1 MTRGLVFVVLLL
13 ALSGCSRQEQG
24 SASGKVPV
32 VATIFPVYDFVR
44 TVGGNRVAVIQLL
57 PPGTEAH
64 NFEPKPADM
73 ARVGKS
79 RLFVFT
85 SPAMEPWA
93 GKLLAGAGSGVQT
106 VDASRGITLRPS
118 GEVDHDHHGDH
129 GPGAFDP
136 HLWLDFA
143 NAQQMVAT
151 IASALAAADPAGKEL
166 YTANAAAYRKQL
178 AELDNRYRTAL
189 ASCSS
194 RTLLMGGHDA
204 FGYLAAR
211 YNLVSHAAMGVSAN
225 AESTP
230 RQVAGLVDELK
241 KLPVRTVFAEE
252 LASPR
257 LAETLAREAGA
268 TVLRLHAAHNPGRD
282 ELLAGATFISLMEKN
297 LAELRRG
304 LACQ

>member
-1 MTRGLVFVVLLL
+1 MMRCLSVLLLL
-13 ALSGCSRQEQG
+13 ALCGCSRQEQAP
-24 SASGKVPV
+24 ASGKLPV

-44 TVGGNRVAVIQLL
+44 AVGGDRVAVTLLL

-73 ARVGKS
+73 ARVGQA

-93 GKLLAGAGSGVQT
+93 AKLLAGAGGTVQS
-106 VDASRGITLRPS
+106 VDASRGITLRPV
-118 GEVDHDHHGDH
+118 GDADH
-129 GPGAFDP
+129 GSGALDP

-143 NAQQMVAT
+143 NAEQMVST
-151 IASALAAADPAGKEL
+151 IAAALSAADPAGKEL
-166 YTANAAAYRKQL
+166 YAANAAAYRKQL
-178 AELDNRYRTAL
+178 AELDGRYRTGL
-189 ASCSS
+189 ATCGS
-194 RTLLMGGHDA
+194 RNLLIAGHDA

-211 YNLVSHAAMGVSAN
+211 YQLVSHAAMGVSAN

-230 RQVAGLVDELK
+230 RQVAALVDELK

-282 ELLAGATFISLMEKN
+282 ELLGGATFSSLMDKN
-297 LAELRRG
+297 LVELRRG

>member
-1 MTRGLVFVVLLL
+1 MTRSLLLVMLLL
-13 ALSGCSRQEQG
+13 ALSGCSRTNQEPAG
-24 SASGKVPV
+24 GKLPV

-44 TVGGNRVAVIQLL
+44 AVGGERVAVHQLL

-73 ARVGKS
+73 ARVGKA

-93 GKLLAGAGSGVQT
+93 GKLLAGAGGTVQT
-106 VDASRGITLRPS
+106 VDASRGITLRPA
-118 GEVDHDHHGDH
+118 GDADHDHPGDH
-129 GPGAFDP
+129 GPGALDP

-143 NAQQMVAT
+143 HAQQMVTT
-151 IASALAAADPAGKEL
+151 IAAALSAADPPGKEL
-166 YTANAAAYRKQL
+166 YGANAAAYRKNL
-178 AELDNRYRTAL
+178 AELDGRYRAGL
-189 ASCSS
+189 ATCGS

-230 RQVAGLVDELK
+230 RQVAALVDELK

-257 LAETLAREAGA
+257 LAETLGQEAGA

-282 ELLAGATFISLMEKN
+282 ELLGGATFISLMEKN